1 MPERPALPPRLKRGD
16 TIGLV
21 CPAGPVRD
29 VARLQAGIRLI
40 VDQGF
45 AVKL

>member
-1 MPERPALPPRLKRGD
+1 MPERPVLPPRLKRGD

-29 VARLQAGIRLI
+29 ALVKLAHVI
-40 VDQGF
+40 VDRSS
-45 AVKL
+45 